1 MRASGGVSGRLA
13 SGIAIL
19 DRWASAQ
26 LAYCASYQASNVQ
39 SLRTPILGYLGYTF
53 KSCLKTSPIYCHN
66 AHSPSGLDSSSLLR
80 STDRSSD
87 ISRMTLAP
95 LTNRLMMA

>member
-19 DRWASAQ
+19 DRWVSAQ
-26 LAYCASYQASNVQ
+26 PAYCASYLSVQ
-39 SLRTPILGYLGYTF
+39 SSAIANSHLGIPGVHLQIMF
-53 KSCLKTSPIYCHN
+53 ETSPIYCHN